1 MLTALS
7 QIVFEVGDLLLE
19 WKAEGYLEGVWE
31 GPNQIKAKADLMAH
45 TALVERLMILAPGI
59 PIISEE
65 DANSFVQNRPESY
78 WLIDPIDGT
87 ASFIQG
93 YAGYV
98 TQVALVINNYPC
110 FAAIYAPELKL
121 LYVGERHRGA
131 FLNGKYLSVRQ
142 GPANRIIDN
151 YAEPRGLV
159 LDAYNT
165 LNLSQYIECG
175 SIGLKICKVAD
186 GTADLLLKNVSLH
199 DWDLAAPQLI
209 LEEIGGVITD
219 CMGAAISY
227 SGNYV
232 QHGIIVANNKES
244 HLRLLDWY
252 AHYSGG

>member
-7 QIVFEVGDLLLE
+7 KIVFEVGDLLLR

-31 GPNQIKAKADLMAH
+31 GPNQFKAKTDLMAH

-65 DANSFVQNRPESY
+65 DTNSFVKNRPENY

-98 TQVALVINNYPC
+98 TQVALINDNYPC

-121 LYVGERHRGA
+121 LYTSERHRGA
-131 FLNGKYLSVRQ
+131 FLNGKHLFARQ
-142 GPANRIIDN
+142 GIANRIIDN
-151 YAEPRGLV
+151 YAEPRGVV
-159 LDAYNT
+159 LDVYNA

-186 GTADLLLKNVSLH
+186 GTADLFLKNVSLH

-209 LEEIGGVITD
+209 LEEMDGVITD
-219 CMGAAISY
+219 CTGAAISY

-244 HLRLLDWY
+244 HLKLLDWY
-252 AHYSGG
+252 AHYSGR

>member
-7 QIVFEVGDLLLE
+7 KIVFEVGDLLLD
-19 WKAEGYLEGVWE
+19 WKSAGYLEGVWE
-31 GPNQIKAKADLMAH
+31 GPNQFKAKADLMAH
-45 TALVERLMILAPGI
+45 TAIVERLMILAPEI

-65 DANSFVQNRPESY
+65 DTNSLVKNRPESY

-121 LYVGERHRGA
+121 LYTGERHRGA
-131 FLNGKYLSVRQ
+131 FLNGKRLSVR
-142 GPANRIIDN
+142 PALANRIIDN
-151 YAEPRGLV
+151 YPEPRGAV
-159 LDAYNT
+159 LAAYNDF
-165 LNLSQYIECG
+165 NLSQYIECG
-175 SIGLKICKVAD
+175 SIGLKICRVAD
-186 GTADLLLKNVSLH
+186 GTADLFLKNVSLH

-209 LEEIGGVITD
+209 LEETCGVITD
-219 CMGAAISY
+219 CMGGAISY

-244 HLRLLDWY
+244 HLKLLDWY
-252 AHYSGG
+252 AHYSGR